1 LKEERHIMEWYFT
14 ELCRP
19 NPMEASIFGA
29 IQLIVMAAVYI
40 FGIGFPKPVRK
51 D

>member
-1 LKEERHIMEWYFT
+1 MEFYFI

-19 NPMEASIFGA
+19 NPMGASIFGA

-40 FGIGFPKPVRK
+40 FGIGLTKPDKK